1 MRDHEGSTCQNV
13 DLLSQSRAEH
23 FTISRSKVKN
33 LSVPPHVAP
42 AFSRNLEDGDLRRL
56 WSLADGLASWIR

>member
-23 FTISRSKVKN
+23 FTISRSKVKTSLYRRTWRQ
-33 LSVPPHVAP
+33 LSAGTLKMATLGGFGVWQTA
-42 AFSRNLEDGDLRRL
+42 
-56 WSLADGLASWIR
+56 